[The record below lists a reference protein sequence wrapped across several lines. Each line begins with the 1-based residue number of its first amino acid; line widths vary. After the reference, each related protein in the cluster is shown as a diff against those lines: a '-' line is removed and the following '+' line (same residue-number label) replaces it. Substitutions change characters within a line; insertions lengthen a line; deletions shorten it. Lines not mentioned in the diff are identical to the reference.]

1 MAAVPLDVVCSF
13 LTPQAVSCLRTS
25 GLLSQV
31 LGASEASLFLLTTWL
46 RASRLGVPP
55 ALQDPK
61 LCSHHPT
68 LPHKM
73 LVAFL
78 QARADQD
85 LSRALFHHARRGDL
99 GLVDHLATVGANF
112 LWAAPPEEGAW
123 TPLHAS
129 SFYGHP
135 RVAQWFLDHGARV
148 SARTHNGCTP
158 LHLAVVRG
166 HTQVVQVLLNAG
178 ADPAETN
185 DKGRTSLWLAST
197 SGESTVV
204 SALADWLGQ
213 DKKHSC
219 STGSQTAHQVRQHL
233 SSLACF
239 QQPMCVP
246 QLATPSSSLLQ
257 QLQCKIG
264 APPPAATSPRSV
276 LELDDDGNEHL
287 GPITISH
294 LPPDAR

>member
-219 STGSQTAHQVRQHL
+219 STGSQTAHQ
-233 SSLACF
+233 
-239 QQPMCVP
+239 
-246 QLATPSSSLLQ
+246 